1 MDRNP
6 KCIKMTLDI
15 LKKIIIV
22 FDSIV
27 AILGI
32 INLVLSII
40 YLIDNGYSY
49 LIVYFIHVSLFGTYF
64 GIFYKKQ
71 FKERGF
77 GIFIIKFISIIIS
90 SFYATIEYEKKEI
103 LDLLLSNLSLANYV
117 VGIVGI
123 LYIETVYCAFK
134 YCCCCVKEKEHY
146 IDFQY
151 SQQQPQFIIQPNL
164 IPNTQNNQTPTYI
177 DKPIDFTN
185 QSNNVINNNDGMAA
199 PIYYQ

>member
-1 MDRNP
+1 MDGKP
-6 KCIKMTLDI
+6 KCIKKTLEF
-15 LKKIIIV
+15 LKKFIIA

-40 YLIDNGYSY
+40 YLISNGYSY
-49 LIVYFIHVSLFGTYF
+49 LIVYFIHVSLFGTYY

-90 SFYATIEYEKKEI
+90 SFFASIEYPNKEI
-103 LDLLLSNLSLANYV
+103 LDVLLLNLSAANY
-117 VGIVGI
+117 IVGFI
-123 LYIETVYCAFK
+123 GLYIEIIYCAFK
-134 YCCCCVKEKEHY
+134 YFCCCVKEKEQF

-151 SQQQPQFIIQPNL
+151 SQQSQFIQPNL
-164 IPNTQNNQTPTYI
+164 IPNTQNNPTPTYI
-177 DKPIDFTN
+177 NKPVDFTY
-185 QSNNVINNNDGMAA
+185 QSSNVINNNDEMAA
-199 PIYYQ
+199 PIFYPQ